1 MVTFPVNAGRVEGAR
16 IPLNKGTY
24 SRFLVKVVVMK
35 FSTHAS
41 EFPEC
46 GRGPL
51 YNSLNICRDEAL
63 LYALCI
69 KW

>member
-1 MVTFPVNAGRVEGAR
+1 MVIFPVNAGRVEGDR

-24 SRFLVKVVVMK
+24 SRLGVKVVFMK

-41 EFPEC
+41 ELPEC

-51 YNSLNICRDEAL
+51 YNSL
-63 LYALCI
+63 
-69 KW
+69 